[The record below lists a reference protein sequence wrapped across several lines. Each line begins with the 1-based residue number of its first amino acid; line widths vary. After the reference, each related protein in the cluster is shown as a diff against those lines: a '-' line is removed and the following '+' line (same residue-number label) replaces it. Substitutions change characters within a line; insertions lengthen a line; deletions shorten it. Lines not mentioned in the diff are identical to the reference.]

1 MARQPRDVVQAAQ
14 RRRDLVLAS
23 GASAAAGYPGG
34 ATASASAGMS
44 NGVTASGLRKQTV
57 PLKIRC
63 FSYIVV
69 FIYTS
74 MVAPV
79 SFHCDDPLQPPRRP
93 EKSTRL
99 PCRRG
104 GLSTPL
110 NRPGSIPM
118 SLRRQTD
125 LSNLLT
131 PPHQILDRPVETQA
145 ID

>member
-23 GASAAAGYPGG
+23 GASAAEGCPGG
-34 ATASASAGMS
+34 ATASASAGIS

-74 MVAPV
+74 MVAPA
-79 SFHCDDPLQPPRRP
+79 SFHCDDPL
-93 EKSTRL
+93 
-99 PCRRG
+99 
-104 GLSTPL
+104 
-110 NRPGSIPM
+110 
-118 SLRRQTD
+118 
-125 LSNLLT
+125 
-131 PPHQILDRPVETQA
+131 
-145 ID
+145 